1 MNSGQR
7 ASVSCLISLRPGFV
21 VNDKGRR
28 TVVMN
33 NFWQDLR
40 YGARMLRKKPAF
52 SIIAVITLALGI
64 GVNTAIF
71 SVVNTVLLKPLPF
84 PEAERLIS
92 IGRGF
97 APEQIYPV
105 SEPKFIYWREHN
117 QSFDAM
123 TAFQGL
129 GAGLN
134 LSGDGEPEYVDG
146 LQVSVDFFRVL
157 GVSPAIGRAFT
168 SEEDTPGGE
177 RVLILTDG
185 LWRRRYGASPE
196 ILGQQITLNGQSFT
210 VVGVMPPDFRMP
222 WSNDVFLP
230 LRPRVGSQEGS
241 HNWTAVGRLK
251 PGVTEAQAAAEMR
264 QIAESFRAEFPRMI
278 QDRETI
284 NISGLQSSLTS
295 EIRQP
300 LLILL
305 GAVSFVLLIACANVA
320 NLQLVRSASRRKEMA
335 IRLAVGARWGRL
347 ARQLMTE
354 GVLLALIGGGVG
366 VFIAMW
372 SADALRALAPSG
384 MIPLAEGI
392 DFDWRVLSFTLATT
406 VITGV
411 LFGLAPALQAT
422 KVDVNPALREESRS
436 STSSRSR
443 LRSVLVVVE
452 VALAFVLLIGAALL
466 VRTFY
471 NLQQV
476 DMGFN
481 PKNVL
486 TFQVAL
492 SGANYNKSAAVT
504 EYVWQAEERLRSLP
518 GVESVAM
525 TSNLPMAMQ
534 FNLPFMLEG
543 QTEPQGATQYRVISP
558 EYFHVMNIALRN
570 GREFDENDKAT
581 SEQVIIINEG
591 FARRY
596 FPDSDPLGQRMCA
609 GCSGFGDP
617 EMRRIVGVVADTK
630 QFGMGTASPYTIFI
644 PLPQMTDQL
653 MLNNKRFLPNN
664 FVVRT
669 ARDPLNLSAA
679 VKKEMLD
686 LDLTQPTKSVRTME
700 EIIAL
705 SLASERFNMSMLAV
719 FAGLGLALAAIG
731 IYGVISYS
739 VMQRT
744 HEIGLRMALGAQSG
758 DVLRLVI
765 RQGMSLAVIGV
776 VIGLGGALALTPV
789 MKSLL
794 FGVTANDP
802 LTFIVIPS
810 LLAAVAFAACYIP
823 ARRATKVDPI
833 VALRYE

>member
-1 MNSGQR
+1 LSFVTGHLFLLRLNPTILQRTNDEGQMTM
-7 ASVSCLISLRPGFV
+7 S
-21 VNDKGRR
+21 
-28 TVVMN
+28 
-33 NFWQDLR
+33 NFLQDLR

-52 SIIAVITLALGI
+52 SIIAIITLALGI

-71 SVVNTVLLKPLPF
+71 SVVNTVLLKSLPY
-84 PEAERLIS
+84 PEAEQLMR
-92 IGRGF
+92 IGRGYGPGQVYV
-97 APEQIYPV
+97 A
-105 SEPKFIYWREHN
+105 SEPKFIYWRDHN
-117 QSFDAM
+117 QSFESM

-134 LSGDGEPEYVDG
+134 LSGSGEPEYVDG
-146 LQVSVDFFRVL
+146 MQVSVDFFRVL
-157 GVSPAIGRAFT
+157 GVSPAVGRAFT
-168 SEEDTPGGE
+168 LEEDTPGGE
-177 RVLILTDG
+177 RVVILTDS
-185 LWRRRYGASPE
+185 LWQRRYGAIPD
-196 ILGQQITLNGQSFT
+196 ILGQQITLNGQSHT
-210 VVGVMPPDFRMP
+210 VVGILPADFQLP

-230 LRPRVGSQEGS
+230 LRPKAGTMDGS
-241 HNWTAVGRLK
+241 HNWTVVGRLK

-278 QDRETI
+278 QDKETV
-284 NISGLQSSLTS
+284 NIAGWQSLLTS

-354 GVLLALIGGGVG
+354 GILLALIGGGVG
-366 VFIAMW
+366 VFVAMW
-372 SADALRALAPSG
+372 GADALKTFSPSG
-384 MIPLAEGI
+384 MIPLTGDI

-406 VITGV
+406 VITGI

-422 KVDVNPALREESRS
+422 RVDVNPALREESRS

-443 LRSVLVVVE
+443 LRSVLVVAE
-452 VALAFVLLIGAALL
+452 VALAFVLLIGSALL
-466 VRTFY
+466 IRTFY

-492 SGANYNKSAAVT
+492 SGASYNKSAAVA
-504 EYVWQAEERLRSLP
+504 EYVRQAEERLRALP

-558 EYFHVMNIALRN
+558 EYFRVMNIGLRS
-570 GREFDENDKAT
+570 GRTFDESDKTT
-581 SEQVIIINEG
+581 SEKVIIINEG
-591 FARRY
+591 FARKY
-596 FPDSDPLGQRMCA
+596 FPDTDPLGKRLCA

-617 EMRRIVGVVADTK
+617 EMRRVVGVVADTK
-630 QFGMGTASPYTIFI
+630 QFGLATDSPYTIFI
-644 PLPQMTDQL
+644 PLSQMTDQL

-664 FVVRT
+664 FVIRT
-669 ARDPLNLSAA
+669 ARDPMSLSAA

-686 LDLTQPTKSVRTME
+686 LDLTQPTKSIRTME
-700 EIIAL
+700 QIIAL
-705 SLASERFNMSMLAV
+705 SLESERFNMSLLTV
-719 FAGLGLALAAIG
+719 FAGLGLLLAAIG

-744 HEIGLRMALGAQSG
+744 HEIGLRMALGAKRS

-765 RQGMSLAVIGV
+765 QQGMSLAVIGV

-794 FGVTANDP
+794 FGITAADP
-802 LTFIVIPS
+802 FTFIVIS
-810 LLAAVAFAACYIP
+810 LLLAAVALAACYIP
-823 ARRATKVDPI
+823 ARRATRVDPM